1 MVNWL
6 QHLFRGKPAADQVSA
21 SPQSA
26 PAPPFP
32 PAAVTDSDFPLVV
45 LASDRLVLVDCW
57 AEWCA
62 PCQTMSAY
70 MAFLAEDFSSR
81 VLVTALDVDENPATT
96 ARYAIM
102 GLPTLLAIH
111 RGEEVARRVG
121 IEGYETLVAWVED
134 MLAHTDQDRPTVV
147 ADMEHGSAK
156 II

>member
-1 MVNWL
+1 MVQWL
-6 QHLFRGKPAADQVSA
+6 QKMFRGKPTAADQVST
-21 SPQSA
+21 STPSA

-32 PAAVTDSDFPLVV
+32 PPAVTDSDFAHVV

-70 MAFLAEDFSSR
+70 VAFLAEDFAGR

-102 GLPTLLAIH
+102 GLPTLLAIY
-111 RGEEVARRVG
+111 RGEEVGRQVG
-121 IEGYETLVAWVED
+121 VEAYERLVAWLERVLTQIE
-134 MLAHTDQDRPTVV
+134 
-147 ADMEHGSAK
+147 E
-156 II
+156 